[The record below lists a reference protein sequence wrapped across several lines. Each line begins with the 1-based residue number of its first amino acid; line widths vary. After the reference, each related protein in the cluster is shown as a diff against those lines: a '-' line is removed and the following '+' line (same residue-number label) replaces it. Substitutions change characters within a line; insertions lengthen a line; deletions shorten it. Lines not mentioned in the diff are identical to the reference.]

1 LQCFLQFMELTQEKV
16 NLIIEQDRR
25 TILELYHAT
34 FNLLMSAAVRY
45 KNNQED
51 QMTLVNNAFL
61 KIVTNIQHYKIG
73 SAYFSW
79 AKRIIQ
85 NEIIDDF
92 RKNKKYKELF
102 NFESDETASN
112 EISHSEIDAQIEAE
126 QLQLMLNNL
135 PPATRLVFNLYAI
148 DGFESKEI
156 CEQLDL
162 SYETVKWHI
171 KEARKKL
178 RILIN
183 QTNNQIAT
191 IH

>member
-1 LQCFLQFMELTQEKV
+1 MELTQEKV
-16 NLIIEQDRR
+16 SLIIDQDRR

-61 KIVTNIQHYKIG
+61 KIVTNIQHFKLG
-73 SAYFSW
+73 TAYYSW
-79 AKRIIQ
+79 AKRIIN

-102 NFESDETASN
+102 NFESDETVSI
-112 EISHSEIDAQIEAE
+112 EIVHSEIDTQIEAE
-126 QLQLMLNNL
+126 QLQIMLTKL

-148 DGFESKEI
+148 DGFETKEI

-171 KEARKKL
+171 KEAKKKL
-178 RILIN
+178 RIILQ
-183 QTNNQIAT
+183 QTNNQLAKS
-191 IH
+191 H